1 MAKKQILAPTLF
13 ITFCLYVITPW
24 LSFNNIHFL
33 MFNFEFHRFE
43 FLFMAFEAS
52 THQLIYIVISLF
64 IGLLVGL
71 NFTISRFFCGYF
83 CPSSFAT
90 FITTSIKNP
99 FILFFTILLFAFV
112 LAFSTISYFTSA
124 SNLVLNF
131 TKFDTAS
138 IFVGILTTL
147 FTSIFLVFRGWYCSI
162 LCPYFFVSAILPQKD
177 KQTFEFFDK
186 ESCIDC
192 NKCVKVCP
200 IDELDIK
207 AGFDIRCVQCGL
219 CEVAC
224 EKVMLKF
231 NKLSL
236 IKKKFED
243 RNIFRSFSKNGYIF
257 GIIVFLLMIFVIFYI
272 LDSSFLDNCYFTNK
286 ELYK

>member
-13 ITFCLYVITPW
+13 ITLFLYVLFPW
-24 LSFNNIHFL
+24 ISFNNIHFL

-43 FLFMAFEAS
+43 FLFMAYEAS
-52 THQLIYIVISLF
+52 THQLIYIVVALF

-71 NFTISRFFCGYF
+71 NLTISRFYCGYF
-83 CPSSFAT
+83 CPSSIAS
-90 FITTSIKNP
+90 FISLKFKNP
-99 FILFFTILLFAFV
+99 FLIFITIFSLAFV
-112 LAFSTISYFTSA
+112 LAFSTIAYFTSTID
-124 SNLVLNF
+124 LFINF

-138 IFVGILTTL
+138 IFVGVLTTA

-243 RNIFRSFSKNGYIF
+243 RNIFRSFSKNGYIWGVVVF
-257 GIIVFLLMIFVIFYI
+257 IIMIVSIIYI
-272 LDSSFLDNCYFTNK
+272 LDSSNLDNCYFINK
-286 ELYK
+286 NLY

>member
-13 ITFCLYVITPW
+13 ITFCLYVLFPW

-52 THQLIYIVISLF
+52 THQLIYIVVTLF
-64 IGLLVGL
+64 IGLLLGL
-71 NFTISRFFCGYF
+71 NLTISRFYCGYF
-83 CPSSFAT
+83 CPSTIAT
-90 FITTSIKNP
+90 FISLKFKNP
-99 FILFFTILLFAFV
+99 FFIFGTVLSLAFV

-124 SNLVLNF
+124 IDLFLNF

-138 IFVGILTTL
+138 IFVGVLTTA

-162 LCPYFFVSAILPQKD
+162 LCPYFFVSAVLPQEE

-186 ESCIDC
+186 NSCIDC
-192 NKCVKVCP
+192 DKCVKVCP

-207 AGFDIRCVQCGL
+207 AGFDMRCVQCGL
-219 CEVAC
+219 CETAC
-224 EKVMLKF
+224 DSVMIKF
-231 NKLSL
+231 NKSSL
-236 IKKKFED
+236 IKKKYKD
-243 RNIFRSFSKNGYIF
+243 RNIFRSFSKNGYIW
-257 GIIVFLLMIFVIFYI
+257 GIIVFTIMIFTIIYI
-272 LDSSFLDNCYFTNK
+272 LDSSNLDNCYFINK
-286 ELYK
+286 NLY

>member
-13 ITFCLYVITPW
+13 MTLFLYVLFPW

-52 THQLIYIVISLF
+52 THQLIYIVVTLF
-64 IGLLVGL
+64 IGLIVGL
-71 NFTISRFFCGYF
+71 NLTISRFYCGYF
-83 CPSSFAT
+83 CPSSIAS
-90 FITTSIKNP
+90 FISLRFKNP
-99 FILFFTILLFAFV
+99 FLIFVSVLTLAFI

-124 SNLVLNF
+124 FDLFLNF

-138 IFVGILTTL
+138 IFVGVLTTA
-147 FTSIFLVFRGWYCSI
+147 FTSIFLVFRAWYCSI
-162 LCPYFFVSAILPQKD
+162 LCPYFFVSAVLPQEE

-186 ESCIDC
+186 NSCINCD
-192 NKCVKVCP
+192 KCVKVCP

-207 AGFDIRCVQCGL
+207 AGFDMRCVQCGL
-219 CEVAC
+219 CESVC

-231 NKLSL
+231 NKSSL
-236 IKKKFED
+236 IKKKYKD
-243 RNIFRSFSKNGYIF
+243 RNIFKSFSKNGYIW
-257 GIIVFLLMIFVIFYI
+257 GIIVFAIMIFIIIYI
-272 LDSSFLDNCYFTNK
+272 LDSSNLDNCYFINK
-286 ELYK
+286 NLY

>member
-13 ITFCLYVITPW
+13 ITLFLYVLFPW
-24 LSFNNIHFL
+24 ISFNNIHFL

-43 FLFMAFEAS
+43 FLFMAYEAS
-52 THQLIYIVISLF
+52 THQLIYIVVALF

-71 NFTISRFFCGYF
+71 NLTISRFYCGYF
-83 CPSSFAT
+83 CPSSIAS
-90 FITTSIKNP
+90 FISLKFKNP
-99 FILFFTILLFAFV
+99 FLIFITIFSLAFV
-112 LAFSTISYFTSA
+112 LAFSTIAYFTSTID
-124 SNLVLNF
+124 LFINF

-138 IFVGILTTL
+138 IFVGVLTTA

-162 LCPYFFVSAILPQKD
+162 LCPYFFISAILPQEE

-186 ESCIDC
+186 NSCIDC
-192 NKCVKVCP
+192 DKCVKVCP

-207 AGFDIRCVQCGL
+207 AGFDMRCVQCGL

-243 RNIFRSFSKNGYIF
+243 RNIFRSFSKNGYVF
-257 GIIVFLLMIFVIFYI
+257 GIIVFLLMIFVVYYI

>member
-1 MAKKQILAPTLF
+1 
-13 ITFCLYVITPW
+13 
-24 LSFNNIHFL
+24 
-33 MFNFEFHRFE
+33 
-43 FLFMAFEAS
+43 
-52 THQLIYIVISLF
+52 
-64 IGLLVGL
+64 
-71 NFTISRFFCGYF
+71 
-83 CPSSFAT
+83 
-90 FITTSIKNP
+90 
-99 FILFFTILLFAFV
+99 
-112 LAFSTISYFTSA
+112 
-124 SNLVLNF
+124 
-131 TKFDTAS
+131 
-138 IFVGILTTL
+138 
-147 FTSIFLVFRGWYCSI
+147 
-162 LCPYFFVSAILPQKD
+162 
-177 KQTFEFFDK
+177 
-186 ESCIDC
+186 
-192 NKCVKVCP
+192 

-257 GIIVFLLMIFVIFYI
+257 GIVVFLLMIFMIFYI

>member
-13 ITFCLYVITPW
+13 ITLFLYVLFPW

-52 THQLIYIVISLF
+52 THQLIYIVVTLF
-64 IGLLVGL
+64 IGLLLGL
-71 NFTISRFFCGYF
+71 NLTISRFYCGYF
-83 CPSSFAT
+83 CPSTIAT
-90 FITTSIKNP
+90 FISLKFKNP
-99 FILFFTILLFAFV
+99 FFIFGTVLSLAFV

-124 SNLVLNF
+124 IDLFLNF

-138 IFVGILTTL
+138 IFVGVLTTA

-162 LCPYFFVSAILPQKD
+162 LCPYFFVSAVLPQEE

-186 ESCIDC
+186 NSCIDC
-192 NKCVKVCP
+192 DKCVKVCP

-207 AGFDIRCVQCGL
+207 AGFDMRCVQCGL
-219 CEVAC
+219 CETAC
-224 EKVMLKF
+224 DSVMIKF
-231 NKLSL
+231 NKSSL
-236 IKKKFED
+236 IKKKYKD
-243 RNIFRSFSKNGYIF
+243 RNIFRSFSKNGYIW
-257 GIIVFLLMIFVIFYI
+257 GIIVFTIMIFIIIYI
-272 LDSSFLDNCYFTNK
+272 LDSSNLDNCYFINK
-286 ELYK
+286 NLY